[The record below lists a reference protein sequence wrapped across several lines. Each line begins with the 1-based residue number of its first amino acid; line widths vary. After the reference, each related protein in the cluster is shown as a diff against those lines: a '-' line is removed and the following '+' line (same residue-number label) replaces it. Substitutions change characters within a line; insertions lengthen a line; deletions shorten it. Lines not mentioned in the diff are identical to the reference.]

1 MFFIIKLV
9 NIIKKTKKRQQK
21 QARYCY
27 HQEIGEERTKE
38 YYRNSKENMQE
49 KARNKYRELSD
60 EKENRVCKKSIQ
72 KYARGR
78 QTKN

>member
-1 MFFIIKLV
+1 
-9 NIIKKTKKRQQK
+9 
-21 QARYCY
+21 
-27 HQEIGEERTKE
+27 
-38 YYRNSKENMQE
+38 MQE